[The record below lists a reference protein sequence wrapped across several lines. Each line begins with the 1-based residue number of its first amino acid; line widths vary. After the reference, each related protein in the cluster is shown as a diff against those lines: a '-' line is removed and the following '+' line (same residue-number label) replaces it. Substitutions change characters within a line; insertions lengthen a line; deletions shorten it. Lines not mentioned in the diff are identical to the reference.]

1 MDAQRRP
8 RLAPATPPSR
18 VRSDSVALAG
28 LLARESS
35 SGAAFPRF
43 AAQWPDAPSS
53 SLTAAGPPRNHTG
66 FPVRTWLWGQVTSA
80 YVLSALTS
88 GRGELRVW
96 AILCQA
102 LALRDAHA
110 WRRHINRARNPRT
123 RIFALAVLAF
133 HSSPAKAAKTLARQP
148 RKCGTRLSRHRH
160 PLRPAVHRAV
170 RR

>member
-8 RLAPATPPSR
+8 RLAPAIPPSR

-88 GRGELRVW
+88 ERRELRW
-96 AILCQA
+96 RLSLCQA
-102 LALRDAHA
+102 LAERDALV
-110 WRRHINRARNPRT
+110 RLIFTSRARSPHTGIAPRAT
-123 RIFALAVLAF
+123 RAP
-133 HSSPAKAAKTLARQP
+133 HSAPAAPAQTSARQP
-148 RKCGTRLSRHRH
+148 HRCGTPLVHRRDL
-160 PLRPAVHRAV
+160 PRPAT
-170 RR
+170 RRGTRD